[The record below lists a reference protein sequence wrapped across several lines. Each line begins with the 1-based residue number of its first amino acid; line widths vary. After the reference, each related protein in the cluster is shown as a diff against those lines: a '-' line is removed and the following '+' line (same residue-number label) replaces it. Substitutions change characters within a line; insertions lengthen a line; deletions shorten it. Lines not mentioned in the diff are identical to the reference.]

1 MLSFMEY
8 DLPDHTRV
16 KFQSMQ
22 GAKTGKGGL
31 LTHLLQKGRFTRLF
45 VKIGTSSPNQY
56 KAYPI

>member
-1 MLSFMEY
+1 MEY